1 MPVGRGRTRDRW
13 KALVS
18 EIPSLSGWSHGCIWG
33 GGGGRFG
40 RERSLSTPCCQ
51 ERGKRAELGDTLRPL
66 SHLLSDLIGFSATL
80 LPVGF
85 FFFPNPSGKP
95 SQSRGHNCG
104 AGRGGGGSRMTKHV
118 GLTD

>member
-1 MPVGRGRTRDRW
+1 MG
-13 KALVS
+13 A
-18 EIPSLSGWSHGCIWG
+18 SGA
-33 GGGGRFG
+33 GGGRFG

-51 ERGKRAELGDTLRPL
+51 ERGKRAELGDTLRPI

-85 FFFPNPSGKP
+85 FFFLIPVENLAKVEDVIV
-95 SQSRGHNCG
+95 
-104 AGRGGGGSRMTKHV
+104 GRGGGGLRMTKHV